1 MPVQRARTIEKSL
14 GNYLEIKGGYIKR
27 QERYTK
33 RAIPAMEILETLV
46 LNGRYGQRE
55 LLILVLDLKN
65 RDNEQHLMEKVT
77 L

>member
-1 MPVQRARTIEKSL
+1 
-14 GNYLEIKGGYIKR
+14 
-27 QERYTK
+27 
-33 RAIPAMEILETLV
+33 MEILETLV